1 MNLYEY
7 QAKELFKKYG
17 IPVPEGKNYEDLSK
31 IDWNKFPAVVKAQVL
46 VGGRG
51 KAGGIQFANSS
62 KELMEKSSQVL
73 GMTIKGLK
81 VRSIYIEEKLEVGKE
96 YYVSITLDRSARKPV
111 IMATTEGGVEI
122 EEVPDEKIKKFWVDP
137 TVGYSN
143 FIGRQMTF
151 DLGLPDS
158 EGKQFQDILAKM
170 YKLYR
175 EYDAE
180 LVEINPLVITKDG
193 KMVAGDA
200 KVIIDS
206 DSLFRH
212 KDIPENAAER
222 TELEEIAYK
231 RGYSLVELDGN
242 IGVIANGAGLT
253 MATLDALTLHGGKP
267 RNFLDLGGSDDVE
280 KVVGA
285 FELLKIAKPKGI
297 LVNIFGGVTHCD
309 TVAKGIVE
317 AKKRVGIDVPIVVRL
332 SGVNEDI
339 GRQILKE
346 NGIEAYSDMMSAVEE
361 IVKVVNKQ

>member
-7 QAKELFKKYG
+7 QAKDLFRRYG
-17 IPVPEGKNYEDLSK
+17 IPVPDGKNYDNLAK

-51 KAGGIQFANSS
+51 KAGGIQFATSS
-62 KELMEKSSQVL
+62 KELMEKSAQVL
-73 GMTIKGLK
+73 GMTIKGLQVK
-81 VRSIYIEEKLEVGKE
+81 SIYIEEKLDVAKE
-96 YYVSITLDRSARKPV
+96 YYVSITLDRSKRQPV
-111 IMATTEGGVEI
+111 IMSTTEGGVEI
-122 EEVPDEKIKKFWVDP
+122 EDVPDEKIIKYWVDP
-137 TVGYSN
+137 IVGYSG
-143 FIGRQMTF
+143 FIGRNISFAMKI
-151 DLGLPDS
+151 PDS
-158 EGKQFQDILAKM
+158 EAKQFQDILSKM

-193 KMVAGDA
+193 KMIAGDA
-200 KVIIDS
+200 KIIIDS
-206 DSLFRH
+206 DSLYRH
-212 KDIPENAAER
+212 RDIPENAAER

-285 FELLKIAKPKGI
+285 FELLKIAKPLGI

-317 AKKRVGIDVPIVVRL
+317 AKKRVGIEVPIVVRL
-332 SGVNEDI
+332 SGVNEEL
-339 GRQILKE
+339 GREILKNE
-346 NGIEAYSDMMSAVEE
+346 GIEAYSEMMGAVEE
-361 IVKVVNKQ
+361 IVKVVNKR

>member
-7 QAKELFKKYG
+7 QSKDLFRKYG
-17 IPVPEGKNYEDLSK
+17 IPVPEGKNYDNLNK

-62 KELMEKSSQVL
+62 KELMDKASQVL

-81 VRSIYIEEKLEVGKE
+81 VKSIYIEEKLDINKE
-96 YYVSITLDRSARKPV
+96 YYISITLDRSKRKPI
-111 IMATTEGGVEI
+111 IMATTEGGIEI
-122 EEVPDEKIKKFWVDP
+122 EDVPDEKISKYWIDP
-137 TVGYSN
+137 VVGYSG
-143 FIGRQMTF
+143 FIGREISF
-151 DLGLPDS
+151 ALKLPDN
-158 EGKQFQDILAKM
+158 EAKQFQDILSRM
-170 YKLYR
+170 YKLYK

-180 LVEINPLVITKDG
+180 LVEINPLVVTKDG
-193 KMVAGDA
+193 KMIAGDA
-200 KVIIDS
+200 KIIVDS

-212 KDIPENAAER
+212 KDLPENAAER

-285 FELLKIAKPKGI
+285 FEILKIAKPEGI

-332 SGVNEDI
+332 SGVNEDL
-339 GRQILKE
+339 GREILKSE
-346 NGIEAYSDMMSAVEE
+346 GIESYSDMMSAVEK
-361 IVKVVNKQ
+361 IVKVVKGK